1 MIGALYLVTSAVV
14 GYLLGAIPFGYLY
27 VKLFRNVD
35 VRQVGSGR
43 TGGTNSFR
51 AAGLKAGVLTAL
63 SDVLKGLVAIWIVS
77 ALFSSQ
83 VWLPWAQAI
92 AGIFSVIGHNWSV
105 YIRWAG
111 GAGTGPNVGWSAAL
125 WWPMLPL
132 SFAVM
137 AGFLRGLGIA
147 SIASAAMALVIPV
160 VFAVRYFSGMDHTL
174 AYTIAGVAT
183 LLIVLWALRPN
194 IRRLLDGTERV
205 VGPAAR
211 RLRRDAERAS

>member
-1 MIGALYLVTSAVV
+1 MV

-27 VKLFRNVD
+27 VKLFRDLD
-35 VRQVGSGR
+35 VRQIGSGR

-63 SDVLKGLVAIWIVS
+63 SDVLKGLTAIWIVS
-77 ALFSSQ
+77 AVFSSQ
-83 VWLPWAQAI
+83 AWLPWAQAV
-92 AGIFSVIGHNWSV
+92 AGIFSVVGHNWSV

-137 AGFLRGLGIA
+137 AGFLRGLGMA
-147 SIASAAMALVIPV
+147 SIASIAMALVIPV
-160 VFAVRYFSGMDHTL
+160 VFAVRYFTGADATL
-174 AYTIAGVAT
+174 AYLVGGIAT
-183 LLIVLWALRPN
+183 LLIVVWALRPN
-194 IRRLLDGTERV
+194 IRRLLSGNERV
-205 VGPAAR
+205 VGPRAR
-211 RLRRDAERAS
+211 TLEKREPE